1 MMHASSILLLLRRKA
16 CVELSML
23 PSLVVFLVVVV
34 ALELELER
42 RPRLQNALSVAAAV
56 FELARRQRM
65 LVELVVVAVPEA
77 C

>member
-1 MMHASSILLLLRRKA
+1 M
-16 CVELSML
+16 
-23 PSLVVFLVVVV
+23 FLVVVV